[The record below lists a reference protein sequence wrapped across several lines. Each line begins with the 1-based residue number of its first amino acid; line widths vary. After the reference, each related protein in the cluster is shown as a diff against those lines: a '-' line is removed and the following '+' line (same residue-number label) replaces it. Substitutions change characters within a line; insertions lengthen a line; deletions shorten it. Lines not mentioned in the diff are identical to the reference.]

1 MDQHH
6 RLGRDDHGLERSR
19 FRSGVARLLLRP
31 GDRNSNAPLDG
42 IRRQVFRHQNAGG
55 SHDDNHRTRLYLA
68 DLVHALIVRLLREPL
83 LQFLALGA
91 MLFAL
96 HGLVEKR
103 SADAPEKIVVSASR
117 IANLGDGF
125 VRTWRR
131 PPSAQ
136 ELQGLIEDY
145 VRDEVFY
152 REGRAAG
159 LDRDDVI
166 IRHRVRQKMEF
177 LAEDMSVPE
186 SNDEQLVTYLA
197 SNPERFRAEDQITF
211 HQVFLSAARRANTI
225 ESDSKQVASV
235 LARADAAV
243 DATLLGDPF
252 LLGEEFRGFSP
263 SKVTSIFG
271 EDFSKRIAAMETGH
285 WQGPVS
291 SGFGQ
296 HFVFI
301 TERVFGALPSLD
313 AVRPAVR
320 REWANARR
328 LEAEQKLYASLRG
341 RYEIVVEAPPAKA
354 ASAEVGR

>member
-1 MDQHH
+1 
-6 RLGRDDHGLERSR
+6 
-19 FRSGVARLLLRP
+19 
-31 GDRNSNAPLDG
+31 
-42 IRRQVFRHQNAGG
+42 
-55 SHDDNHRTRLYLA
+55 
-68 DLVHALIVRLLREPL
+68 LIARLLREPL

-96 HGLVEKR
+96 YGFVGKR

-125 VRTWRR
+125 ARTWRR
-131 PPSAQ
+131 PPSEQ

-145 VRDEVFY
+145 IRDEVFY

-159 LDRDDVI
+159 LDRDDAI
-166 IRHRVRQKMEF
+166 IRRRVRQKMEF

-186 SNDEQLVTYLA
+186 PSDEQLGAYLA

-211 HQVFLSAARRANTI
+211 HQIFLSATRRANTI

-235 LARADAAV
+235 LAGADAAV
-243 DATLLGDPF
+243 DTMALGDPF
-252 LLGEEFRGFSP
+252 LLGEEFRGVSP

-271 EDFSKRIAAMETGH
+271 EGFAQWIFGMDKGR

-301 TERVFGALPSLD
+301 SERVSGNLPSLD

-320 REWANARR
+320 REWANAQR
-328 LEAEQKLYASLRG
+328 LEAERRLYASFRE
-341 RYEIVVEAPPAKA
+341 RYEIVVEAPRAKA
-354 ASAEVGR
+354 VEAASQ